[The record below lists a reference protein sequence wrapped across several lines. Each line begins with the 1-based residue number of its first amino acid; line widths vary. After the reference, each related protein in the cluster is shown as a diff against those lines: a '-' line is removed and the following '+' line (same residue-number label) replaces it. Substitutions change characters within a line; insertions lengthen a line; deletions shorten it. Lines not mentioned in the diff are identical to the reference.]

1 MADSLGDDDQG
12 EVSEGVQHQHAQA
25 GGEQVLAGGR
35 SAAGTAGGLGHPH
48 CPHGTV
54 VTLGTD
60 GSRGVALQ
68 VLELHQAGGGAGCCA
83 GSNCPSAPTGRTLV
97 LHQTQEGSGEQA
109 RVEYRL
115 DTENPDLLEVK

>member
-1 MADSLGDDDQG
+1 M
-12 EVSEGVQHQHAQA
+12 
-25 GGEQVLAGGR
+25 
-35 SAAGTAGGLGHPH
+35 
-48 CPHGTV
+48 
-54 VTLGTD
+54 
-60 GSRGVALQ
+60 ALQ

-115 DTENPDLLEVK
+115 DTENPDLLEVKILIQKQSVQRFDGYSDHFLLAILSFW